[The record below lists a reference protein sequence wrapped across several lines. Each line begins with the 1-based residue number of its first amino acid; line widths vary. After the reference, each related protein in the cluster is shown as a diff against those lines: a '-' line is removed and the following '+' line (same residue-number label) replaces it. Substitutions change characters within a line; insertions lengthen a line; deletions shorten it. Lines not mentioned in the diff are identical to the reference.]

1 MGNLEWKKTYKS
13 MIHNNLSFVKLF
25 SYQYLPWA
33 DGRPYQDGI
42 VYNCL
47 VIDAK
52 MKDTGKSHYNIDDLT
67 VIDEV
72 LSTHKLNIE

>member
-1 MGNLEWKKTYKS
+1 MLN
-13 MIHNNLSFVKLF
+13 FF